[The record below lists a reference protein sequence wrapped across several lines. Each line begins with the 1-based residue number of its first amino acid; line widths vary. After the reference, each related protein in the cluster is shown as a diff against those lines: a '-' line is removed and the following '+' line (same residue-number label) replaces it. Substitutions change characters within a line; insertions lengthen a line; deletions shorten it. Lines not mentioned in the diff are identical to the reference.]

1 VIRALF
7 RSGIAIAF
15 AIFAARQLLYGGRDL
30 ARYNKMREMSGD
42 PPLGVPKGKK
52 PETNAAARTTNPLV
66 MLAGVPSDL
75 AHYIRMKTM

>member
-1 VIRALF
+1 MIRALF
-7 RSGIAIAF
+7 RSGFAIAF

-42 PPLGVPKGKK
+42 PPLGVPNGKK
-52 PETNAAARTTNPLV
+52 PETNSAARTTNPLV
-66 MLAGVPSDL
+66 MLASVPSDV

>member
-1 VIRALF
+1 LF

-30 ARYNKMREMSGD
+30 ARFNKMREMSDD
-42 PPLGVPKGKK
+42 PPLGASTRKK
-52 PETNAAARTTNPLV
+52 PETNSAARTTNPLV
-66 MLAGVPSDL
+66 MLASVPSDL